1 MSSGLKPTFVIRM
14 PPVMSC
20 LCFNFSFTL
29 TSGAAAIA
37 ADHRGQVKQFPNVK
51 AYDDYYDIIVD
62 IGEIGVESFADRAQ
76 ALLIVYLR
84 DTYGDGPA
92 DWCQEFWTGDRG
104 RMCLAHARYS
114 GSNNNMGVEVS
125 WKLIKEI
132 CSYLV
137 GLSTF
142 IGALC
147 KFIRNQLGDEHMY
160 RMMRDGGHSNHF
172 IREPQET
179 REMYDAVQAMHPKT
193 LSACF
198 IVATST
204 SKRDPELIFD
214 ESCGNDYVCCSV
226 QSESAGPCGPG
237 HGDGV

>member
-125 WKLIKEI
+125 WRLIKEI

-137 GLSTF
+137 GLATF

-147 KFIRNQLGDEHMY
+147 KFIRTQLGEEHLH
-160 RMMRDGGHSNHF
+160 RMMKDGHSNHF

-179 REMYDAVQAMHPKT
+179 KEMYDAVQAMHPKT

-214 ESCGNDYVCCSV
+214 ESCGNDYVCGSV
-226 QSESAGPCGPG
+226 QSEGAGPCGPG